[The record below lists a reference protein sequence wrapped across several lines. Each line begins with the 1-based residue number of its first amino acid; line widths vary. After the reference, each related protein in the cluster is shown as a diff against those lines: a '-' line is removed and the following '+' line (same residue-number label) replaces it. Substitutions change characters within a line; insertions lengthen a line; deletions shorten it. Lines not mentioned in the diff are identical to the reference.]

1 MRRTSSHAAPCATP
15 VRGAQRGLALVF
27 VLIMMSIATAIA
39 LIAARITLLS
49 DRGSRNDRDRQVAQQ
64 SAELALQDA
73 RDDVMSPVMSRGCQF
88 GTVLMAKAPGCQAD
102 SATRGLCGPDDAL
115 GNTPLYKSINWED
128 TTATRAYVNYG
139 EFTGRLNSL
148 QVGSFGAPA
157 KPPKYIVVDE
167 SETLSFQMEKV
178 DAGGGIVMV
187 PIARSS
193 DPASPL
199 RQLHSFR
206 VFALG
211 YGTSPDVQVM
221 LEAVILKPQL
231 SSQCS

>member
-1 MRRTSSHAAPCATP
+1 
-15 VRGAQRGLALVF
+15 VQRGIALVF

-39 LIAARITLLS
+39 LIAARVTLLS

-73 RDDVMSPVMSRGCQF
+73 RDDIMSPAMPRGCQF
-88 GTVLMAKAPGCQAD
+88 GTVLMAKAPGCQSD
-102 SATRGLCGPDDAL
+102 SATRGLCGPNDVLA
-115 GNTPLYKSINWED
+115 NKPIYKDVNWED
-128 TTATRAYVNYG
+128 TSTGRAYVNYG
-139 EFTGRLNSL
+139 EFTGRVNTL

-157 KPPKYIVVDE
+157 KAPKYIILDE
-167 SETLSFQMEKV
+167 SETMSFQMEKV
-178 DAGGGIVMV
+178 EASGARVMV
-187 PIARSS
+187 PISRSS

-221 LEAVILKPQL
+221 LETVILKPQL
-231 SSQCS
+231 ASQCS